1 MNAHNTYSFTYT
13 LKLFGPLSEQLAQ
26 PEITITLKNPTNPTN
41 HTCADLFNQLA
52 IDYPNLIPSL
62 PTTRLAVNSQY
73 AVDSTPITTSDE
85 LALIP
90 MISGG

>member
-1 MNAHNTYSFTYT
+1 MNTPNTQAYTFTI
-13 LKLFGPLSEQLAQ
+13 KLFGPLSDQLAQ
-26 PEITITLKNPTNPTN
+26 PQLTITIKSASNPTCN
-41 HTCADLFNQLA
+41 DLFNQLA
-52 IDYPNLIPSL
+52 IDYPNLISSL

-73 AVDSTPITTSDE
+73 ATDTTPITTDDE